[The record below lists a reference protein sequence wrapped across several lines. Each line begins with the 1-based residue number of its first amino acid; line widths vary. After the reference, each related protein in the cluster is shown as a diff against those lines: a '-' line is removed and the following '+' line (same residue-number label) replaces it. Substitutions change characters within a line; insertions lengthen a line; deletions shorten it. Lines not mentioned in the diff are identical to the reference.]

1 MERWRFADP
10 ARVYERI
17 EAQERRRA
25 ENSKEARQER
35 ARQELEALF
44 EREEDEAEY
53 RNTAK

>member
-1 MERWRFADP
+1 MERWRMRDP
-10 ARVYERI
+10 ALVYERI

-44 EREEDEAEY
+44 EEGTDEAEY